1 MANDVLE
8 QKIVFWELER
18 ARIRLLKYCESLNE
32 TIKQQ
37 NMIID
42 ELNNQLKQKEEWVG

>member
-18 ARIRLLKYCESLNE
+18 ARIRILKYCEGLNE

-42 ELNNQLKQKEEWVG
+42 ELSERLKQKEERMG